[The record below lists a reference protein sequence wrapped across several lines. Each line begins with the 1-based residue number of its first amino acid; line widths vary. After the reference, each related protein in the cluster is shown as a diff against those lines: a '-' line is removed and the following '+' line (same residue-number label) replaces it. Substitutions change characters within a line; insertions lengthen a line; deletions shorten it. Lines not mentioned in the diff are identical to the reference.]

1 MDQNR
6 LKKAVLQHMF
16 NNWLFPPFHLFNQK
30 KNSYLFRVEFSYEKK
45 YIIYKF
51 GTKSPN
57 LPSISSELENY
68 LEYNTAEYKVL
79 IAANFFSNQKCSCA
93 NLSYFS
99 ILSWQMPLTFSCLC
113 DYYMVDEV
121 LKEDYL
127 VSCSSPITN

>member
-1 MDQNR
+1 MEIWTKIDW
-6 LKKAVLQHMF
+6 KKPCCNTCSIIGF
-16 NNWLFPPFHLFNQK
+16 SPFHLFNQK
-30 KNSYLFRVEFSYEKK
+30 KLIFVPSRVLIWKKIHYLQVRNKESKPPF
-45 YIIYKF
+45 
-51 GTKSPN
+51 
-57 LPSISSELENY
+57 SSELENY

-79 IAANFFSNQKCSCA
+79 LAAKLFSNQKCSCA